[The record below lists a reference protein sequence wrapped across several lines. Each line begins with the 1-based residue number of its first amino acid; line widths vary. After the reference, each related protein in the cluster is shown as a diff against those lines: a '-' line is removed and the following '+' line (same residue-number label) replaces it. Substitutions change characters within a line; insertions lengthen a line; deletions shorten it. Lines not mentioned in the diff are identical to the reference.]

1 MMSNTIIDLE
11 QKILQFANILDDL
24 ETFVSK
30 IEEKGRKFDT
40 DISHIIGFYHFKY
53 NDLWDTFEQH
63 TKDYY
68 KKKSNVYDSLPSDV
82 EPQIDENDIPK

>member
-1 MMSNTIIDLE
+1 MSNTIIDLE

-30 IEEKGRKFDT
+30 IEENGRYKIDT